1 MVVLMKNMMMMML
14 VMVVVGADSRAGAM
28 AKAKALSLLNGLTHP
43 PLTFPQMHSTLC
55 TFQLLRGIKFQI
67 NMQIHIK
74 FDFPE

>member
-1 MVVLMKNMMMMML
+1 MMVLMKKMMMMMS

-55 TFQLLRGIKFQI
+55 TPVFNYYVG
-67 NMQIHIK
+67 
-74 FDFPE
+74 